1 MDDKVLDDALKA
13 AIALRAA
20 YRKLGDELER
30 IEALLDGR
38 QTVGQLVRRLFTS
51 WAEVWGQ
58 SYGEK
63 YVFSNQRDA
72 GLFRRLL
79 VTLPPEEVERRM
91 RRYLASDDAFF
102 VKNRHA
108 LNVFAGS
115 INQHGTSKA
124 APALDFEPP
133 VSCRHSPPCVSD
145 AAHTAKVQRELRR

>member
-72 GLFRRLL
+72 GLFRRL
-79 VTLPPEEVERRM
+79 
-91 RRYLASDDAFF
+91 
-102 VKNRHA
+102 
-108 LNVFAGS
+108 
-115 INQHGTSKA
+115 
-124 APALDFEPP
+124 
-133 VSCRHSPPCVSD
+133 
-145 AAHTAKVQRELRR
+145 